1 MLLNIISA
9 YYGNPNAKVDVT
21 SQVKAALA
29 AIVDHGTFSI
39 YIWPSTW
46 NIPDPDQNVTKGFI
60 VTYQYGTLPTAPKL
74 TKCGSDGDT
83 IIINTMPYTG
93 TLVVNKATYGANGFN
108 LDITDSVSKSLKYYT
123 ESMIMEIGSTDF
135 MNYFCGGR
143 TFLKGGKKGVFSIDC
158 TVEGETINAVAVDGQ
173 TLNFNNMLS

>member
-21 SQVKAALA
+21 NQVKAALA
-29 AIVDHGTFSI
+29 GIVDHGKFSI

-60 VTYQYGTLPTAPKL
+60 VTYQYGTSPTAPKF
-74 TKCGSDGDT
+74 TKCGVDGQT
-83 IIINTMPYTG
+83 IVLQTMPYIG
-93 TLVVNKATYGANGFN
+93 TLTVNKATYGANGFD
-108 LDITDSVSKSLKYYT
+108 LDITDSVSKALQYYT
-123 ESMIMEIGSTDF
+123 ETWIMEIGSTDF

-143 TFLKGGKKGVFSIDC
+143 TFLKGGNKGVFSIDW
-158 TVEGETINAVAVDGQ
+158 TVEGENIHAVAVDGQ
-173 TLNFNNMLS
+173 SLNFNTMQA